1 MPLTNKVNNF
11 LKFKNLDQPKFN
23 NTVKF
28 YAQTIKEEIGFI
40 NFIFDSYEG
49 IGNIRTV
56 DEHSGLLEFWISPYF
71 IEEAKEIFA
80 EFERKINF
88 KLIPEKDIT
97 IKQKADN

>member
-1 MPLTNKVNNF
+1 MLLTNKVNNF
-11 LKFKNLDQPKFN
+11 LKFKNLTQPRFD

-80 EFERKINF
+80 EFERKIDF
-88 KLIPEKDIT
+88 KLVSEKDIT
-97 IKQKADN
+97 TTK